1 MSGLREKKKKEAREK
16 ILKAGR
22 ILFLENGFDH
32 TTTDQI
38 AEMAEVS
45 VGTIYNH
52 YRTKEEIFIDSLFGS
67 FNGSNKKDELIIPEG
82 SEISIDFLLNYIRQY
97 TTQLSQFGKPL
108 LKELMIAGFNSSNN
122 GSSLLEHLMTL
133 DWKMMENIIGIISA
147 IERDSEKNMLESK
160 GEIVFSILAFEFMR
174 FIYEYDYEIEELFRK
189 MENKLRILFND

>member
-22 ILFLENGFDH
+22 ILFLENGFGH

-52 YRTKEEIFIDSLFGS
+52 YGTKEEIFIDSLFGS

>member
-1 MSGLREKKKKEAREK
+1 
-16 ILKAGR
+16 
-22 ILFLENGFDH
+22 
-32 TTTDQI
+32 
-38 AEMAEVS
+38 MAEVS